1 MHTYRTQVR
10 FPDQSLAERIKRE
23 AESQQRSMNAQILHL
38 IKRGLDSEQKAA
50 G

>member
-1 MHTYRTQVR
+1 M
-10 FPDQSLAERIKRE
+10 AERIKRE